1 MISHFQVSCNLGDF
15 GDWESDCFCPGQGNW
30 FIFYKTRN
38 QDLTICCSAMKKENH
53 GRKKNKGKRER
64 ESQSIS
70 LPFSPLSFTFS
81 LLCCKHLEVWS
92 MSQKLWH
99 ICAVSWLWEPVG
111 NAYYAHILYILSSIS
126 SGYYPHTL
134 FLGELKLDQIGLGK
148 FATWIYPPSHLH
160 EWLWQGRTRWR
171 WRRRDFCY
179 GQQRSPRGPKNDRG
193 CFLTIISNLW

>member
-111 NAYYAHILYILSSIS
+111 NAYYAHILYIFSFISTHSIFGWTETRPNWARKVCDMNMSTIS
-126 SGYYPHTL
+126 SPWVALAGKNKMAL
-134 FLGELKLDQIGLGK
+134 KKKGFLL
-148 FATWIYPPSHLH
+148 
-160 EWLWQGRTRWR
+160 RTTTKSSR
-171 WRRRDFCY
+171 
-179 GQQRSPRGPKNDRG
+179 
-193 CFLTIISNLW
+193 T